1 MTGNARRTEMS
12 NRVEAAML
20 RLSIAASFY
29 L

>member
-12 NRVEAAML
+12 NRVEAVML
-20 RLSIAASFY
+20 RLSMAASFY